1 MTVRVSKMHLLI
13 LFLNKGNIVIAPVF
27 IPTVQKWRN
36 RLYGVCFH
44 HEKLHLVNVQCHSQ
58 QVLLVTFKAVISV
71 SSKGTSSTP
80 ILTQQER
87 INTQGFWHTLARVHD
102 TIHSHIITC
111 TCVHICIQTERYR
124 CMQTHTGIS
133 AIGTYWNNKGLCH
146 DKNTKQSI
154 A

>member
-13 LFLNKGNIVIAPVF
+13 LFLNKGNIVIAPIF

-36 RLYGVCFH
+36 SLYGVCFH

-87 INTQGFWHTLARVHD
+87 INTQGFWHTLVRVHD

-111 TCVHICIQTERYR
+111 TCSYLHTNREIQMYANTHRNICNRD
-124 CMQTHTGIS
+124 
-133 AIGTYWNNKGLCH
+133 LL
-146 DKNTKQSI
+146 KQ
-154 A
+154 